1 MASVYEAWIKFK
13 GDIQH
18 HWSCDLMKSRISPGY
33 AGNQEKC
40 TCGGW
45 ELVAAIE
52 SAEAAERERDTYKAQ
67 VGALTG
73 ALGIAIYDFRR
84 TWCEK
89 EWPCEEYEDGKPC
102 DLKPFCEIYNA
113 ALTTP
118 APCPTCERLR
128 VALEA
133 AREYFATEGKD
144 SNPLY
149 ALWSNGDIGNFD
161 THEISFDR
169 CIEKI
174 EQGRYDE
181 VDSGAGV
188 NDPVIKLYIQINAAL
203 RATVARLTEE
213 VERQGKID
221 KGTDRLFKELF
232 ENEKKKREAATT
244 RADQLQAKLIYAEDK
259 IADLIKERNA
269 WQEMWAKAEAARDT
283 LAAQVGALRG
293 ALIDKTINTCGL
305 ITRGL
310 AKGLGYPERIEG
322 KCEGY
327 TCGPDDDEPHD
338 MCKECIAAYDPE
350 AEYSAAL
357 AERGADNE

>member
-52 SAEAAERERDTYKAQ
+52 SAEAAERERDTYK
-67 VGALTG
+67 
-73 ALGIAIYDFRR
+73 
-84 TWCEK
+84 
-89 EWPCEEYEDGKPC
+89 
-102 DLKPFCEIYNA
+102 
-113 ALTTP
+113 
-118 APCPTCERLR
+118 
-128 VALEA
+128 
-133 AREYFATEGKD
+133 
-144 SNPLY
+144 
-149 ALWSNGDIGNFD
+149 
-161 THEISFDR
+161 
-169 CIEKI
+169 
-174 EQGRYDE
+174 
-181 VDSGAGV
+181 
-188 NDPVIKLYIQINAAL
+188 
-203 RATVARLTEE
+203 
-213 VERQGKID
+213 
-221 KGTDRLFKELF
+221 
-232 ENEKKKREAATT
+232 
-244 RADQLQAKLIYAEDK
+244 
-259 IADLIKERNA
+259 
-269 WQEMWAKAEAARDT
+269 
-283 LAAQVGALRG
+283 AQVGALRG